1 MEQRGVIKKEG
12 GRREGRGRKAE
23 RPSGADLM
31 DAHKHDSP
39 SELSKHSRRSLPAG
53 CAGVTFSLTAGG
65 LGVGHGHGGR
75 GAETNPAQ
83 PREILMYKL
92 PACFAPPARWF
103 ALLRVPVR
111 IRLRPS
117 DQQR

>member
-39 SELSKHSRRSLPAG
+39 SELSTLKTLSARGVRRRD
-53 CAGVTFSLTAGG
+53 F
-65 LGVGHGHGGR
+65 
-75 GAETNPAQ
+75 
-83 PREILMYKL
+83 
-92 PACFAPPARWF
+92 
-103 ALLRVPVR
+103 
-111 IRLRPS
+111 
-117 DQQR
+117 